1 MKNIKEKI
9 KKMNKKKKI
18 SLIIAIV
25 VTVFAAYNI
34 FGGDV
39 TDEVY
44 SFVEPMS
51 LAEKTM
57 KYKINNKNAFESFF
71 KNSETEKEKELE
83 KYNLDDYTIFIKYE
97 NTNGC
102 NDTGNNKIKV
112 TNFVS
117 IEAQEGTVTCTA
129 TSISGIMTIVVIPN
143 KLLWKTYTGDWKE
156 IK

>member
-1 MKNIKEKI
+1 MMSI
-9 KKMNKKKKI
+9 KKIGKKKKI
-18 SLIIAIV
+18 LLIIFSV
-25 VTVFAAYNI
+25 VIVFAVYNI

-51 LAEKTM
+51 LVEKTM
-57 KYKINNKNAFESFF
+57 KYKINNKKAFESFF
-71 KNSETEKEKELE
+71 KNYETEKEKELE

-129 TSISGIMTIVVIPN
+129 TSISGIMTIAVIPN

>member
-1 MKNIKEKI
+1 MD
-9 KKMNKKKKI
+9 KKKKI

-25 VTVFAAYNI
+25 VAVFAAYNI

-39 TDEVY
+39 TDKVY

-51 LAEKTM
+51 SVEKTL
-57 KYKINNKNAFESFF
+57 KYKINNKKAFESFF
-71 KNSETEKEKELE
+71 KNYETEKEKELE

-102 NDTGNNKIKV
+102 KENNKIKV

-117 IEAQEGTVTCTA
+117 IEAQEGTVTSTCTA

-143 KLLWKTYTGDWKE
+143 KLLWKTYTRDWKE

>member
-1 MKNIKEKI
+1 MKSI
-9 KKMNKKKKI
+9 KKIGKKKKI
-18 SLIIAIV
+18 LLIIFSV
-25 VTVFAAYNI
+25 VIVFAAYNI

-51 LAEKTM
+51 PVEKTM
-57 KYKINNKNAFESFF
+57 KYKINNKKAFELFF
-71 KNSETEKEKELE
+71 KNYEAEKKKELE

-97 NTNGC
+97 NTDRC
-102 NDTGNNKIKV
+102 NVTGNNKIKV

-117 IEAQEGTVTCTA
+117 IEAQEGKVTSTCA
-129 TSISGIMTIVVIPN
+129 STSISGNMTIVVIPN